1 MKFSKIAFLGLFVA
15 SSAFAHQFFPMK
27 TDNGYKVGFWADDH
41 WGQYQPDRVFG
52 ISAKDSKGKN
62 LKAGYDY
69 QNNTIFI
76 EGNPSVASLNYDF
89 GYYTFTKNGKH
100 YAQIRSDLT
109 DVEGANE
116 VTQTRKIYK
125 MGKSIFAWDEAAKKP
140 LGLKFE
146 IIPLQNP
153 LVLKEGDKLKV
164 QVLLDSKP
172 VSGVEFEDQND
183 DIDGVV
189 TDSKGIA
196 TLTLT
201 KAKDGLQI
209 IAAGIKLP
217 YNLDRYGD
225 TLQLTATLSFKS
237 K

>member
-1 MKFSKIAFLGLFVA
+1 MKFSKIAFLSLFVA
-15 SSAFAHQFFPMK
+15 GSAFAHQFFPIK
-27 TDNGYKVGFWADDH
+27 TDAGYKVGFWADDH
-41 WGQYQPDRVFG
+41 WGQYQPDRIFG
-52 ISAKDSKGKN
+52 VSAKDSKGEN

-69 QNNTIFI
+69 QNNIIFI
-76 EGNPSVASLNYDF
+76 EGNPSVASISYDF
-89 GYYTFTKNGKH
+89 GYYTFTENGKH

-109 DVEGANE
+109 DIDGANK
-116 VTQTRKIYK
+116 VVQTRKIYK
-125 MGKSIFAWDEAAKKP
+125 MGKSIFAWNEASKKA

-172 VSGVEFEDQND
+172 IDGIEFEDQND
-183 DIDGVV
+183 DIANIK

-196 TLTLT
+196 IITLS
-201 KAKDGLQI
+201 KPKDGLQI
-209 IAAGIKLP
+209 IAANVKIP

-225 TLQLTATLSFKS
+225 TLQLTTTLSFHS